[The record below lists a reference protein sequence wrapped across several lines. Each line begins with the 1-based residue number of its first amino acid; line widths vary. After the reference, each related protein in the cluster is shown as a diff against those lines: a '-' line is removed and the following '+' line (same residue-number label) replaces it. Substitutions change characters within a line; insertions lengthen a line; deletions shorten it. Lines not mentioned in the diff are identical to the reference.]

1 MAKKTSFAANFGPF
15 GPNLGP
21 KTFLLGF
28 YLNRILDI
36 VATYYCIAISK
47 KTKTAKLE
55 KMSTNLVLGPIFA
68 HLAQIWNAKVFFPKN
83 LALSVT
89 RYHDQLS
96 SHTISEKNKDPILRK
111 LSDGPAD
118 GQTGRQM
125 DRGKRV
131 IS

>member
-1 MAKKTSFAANFGPF
+1 
-15 GPNLGP
+15 
-21 KTFLLGF
+21 
-28 YLNRILDI
+28 
-36 VATYYCIAISK
+36 
-47 KTKTAKLE
+47 
-55 KMSTNLVLGPIFA
+55 MSTNLVLGPIFA
-68 HLAQIWNAKVFFPKN
+68 HLAQIWNAKVFFSKN
-83 LALSVT
+83 LVLSVT